1 MKLVVAIIKPF
12 KLDEVRQALTAIG
25 VHGMTVTEV
34 KGYGRQKGHTEI
46 YRGAE
51 YVVNFLPKLRIE
63 IAVASDI
70 AEKAVGVIT
79 ANARTG
85 QIGDG
90 KIFVTP
96 IDHALQNPH
105 RRDRQRR
112 ALRFQYFNARRQR
125 CRRASRDSQETTTRR
140 GNSMGAP
147 SYRAASNAAL
157 TLLAANFL
165 LTTPA
170 SAETSAINPA
180 DTAWMIV
187 ATALVL
193 MMTIPGLA
201 LFYSGMVRKKNVLA
215 TMAQSLAAVAMISI
229 LWVAFGYSL
238 AFVGDGPW
246 IGSLDR
252 WFLVGMTMDSVNPAA
267 KTIPEALFML
277 YQMTFAIITVA
288 LVAGAVA
295 DRMRFSAYLLFSA
308 GWFMFAYVPLA
319 HWVWGGG
326 FLATMGVLD
335 FAGGLV
341 VHLSAGVGGLVAA
354 KVMGRRHG
362 YGSEN
367 LAPFDLSLAVMG
379 TGLLWVGWFG
389 FNGGSALAANSRA
402 VMAIT
407 ATHLAACAGALTWAA
422 IEWATRRK
430 PSVLG
435 MISGAIAGLGTIT
448 PASGFVAPW
457 HGVIIGVVA
466 GTLCFWA
473 CTWLKQRLQ
482 YDDSLDVFGVHGI
495 GGMTGTLLAGVF
507 AVSAIGGTS
516 GLLEGNPQQV
526 LIQLYGV
533 AATLVWSGGVTFVL
547 LKLVSVFVPLRV
559 SLQQELEGLDISQH
573 GEALQ

>member
-1 MKLVVAIIKPF
+1 
-12 KLDEVRQALTAIG
+12 
-25 VHGMTVTEV
+25 
-34 KGYGRQKGHTEI
+34 
-46 YRGAE
+46 
-51 YVVNFLPKLRIE
+51 
-63 IAVASDI
+63 
-70 AEKAVGVIT
+70 
-79 ANARTG
+79 
-85 QIGDG
+85 
-90 KIFVTP
+90 
-96 IDHALQNPH
+96 
-105 RRDRQRR
+105 
-112 ALRFQYFNARRQR
+112 
-125 CRRASRDSQETTTRR
+125 
-140 GNSMGAP
+140 MGAL
-147 SYRAASNAAL
+147 SYRAAKTAAL
-157 TLLAANFL
+157 TTLVAGCSMA
-165 LTTPA
+165 TPA
-170 SAETSAINPA
+170 FAETSGISAA

-229 LWVAFGYSL
+229 LWVAYGYSL
-238 AFVGDGPW
+238 AFVGEGQW
-246 IGSLDR
+246 IGTLDR
-252 WFLVGMTMDSVNPAA
+252 WFLIGMTMESVNPAA

-295 DRMRFSAYLLFSA
+295 DRMRFSAYLLFSV
-308 GWFMFAYVPLA
+308 GWFTFVYVPLA

-326 FLATMGVLD
+326 FLATAGVLD

-354 KVMGRRHG
+354 KVIGKRHG
-362 YGSEN
+362 YGTEN
-367 LAPFDLSLAVMG
+367 LAPFDLSLAVIG
-379 TGLLWVGWFG
+379 TGMLWVGWFG
-389 FNGGSALAANSRA
+389 FNGGSALGANSRA

-407 ATHLAACAGALTWAA
+407 ATHLAACAGALTWGA

-435 MISGAIAGLGTIT
+435 MISGAVAGLGTIT

-457 HGVIIGVVA
+457 HGVIIGIVA
-466 GTLCFWA
+466 GMLCFWA

-495 GGMTGTLLAGVF
+495 GGLTGTLLAGVF
-507 AVSAIGGTS
+507 AVNAIGGTS
-516 GLLEGNPQQV
+516 GLLEGNPQLV
-526 LIQLYGV
+526 LTQLYGIAV
-533 AATLVWSGGVTFVL
+533 VLVWSAVATYGL
-547 LKLVSVFVPLRV
+547 LKLVSIFAPLRV